1 MHSEGR
7 RFNPCHLHNLKESRV
22 ITYLS
27 KTKLKQGFQ
36 CQKNLFF
43 QVYHSNLARPYTSQ
57 EQSLFQQGHVVQ
69 AEAQKRFPNGIA
81 IDVPFWD
88 FSAANQKTKKAL
100 EENPPYIYEAFFQ
113 FKKFIARIDI
123 LELHED
129 GWNIIEVKSSLSV
142 KEDHILDLTI
152 QKHILQECG
161 HPVNR
166 CYLLHINK
174 NCHYPNLDNLFLK
187 VDVTDRIEEKR
198 ELVEKKIS
206 EFREMLNSKKNPQIK
221 IGNHCFKPYPCRFQ
235 DQCWKGIPTPNVFS
249 IPALGELAWDYYNKN
264 QIHLKDV
271 EEDELTPRQKHF
283 KEVHLTKKPYINK
296 QNIRDELSKWSET
309 LYFLDFE
316 TVGSAI
322 PRFDKSKPFQHIP
335 FQYSALKVEGFKNKN
350 KELLKIKNFESSC
363 LNQLVENPDYIKQSE
378 TYSEYFNDRNLNVQ
392 EDHYLHL
399 DSSDPRRP
407 LAEQL
412 VRFIGSEGNVV
423 AYYKD
428 FESLRLKEMAKLFP
442 DLSQELLSISDRLV
456 DPLPLLRESV
466 CFEEF
471 GSSWSI
477 KSVAPVLLGSN
488 WSYSSLEVSD
498 GLLAQN
504 TFEEMINL
512 TDNPS
517 KKDKMKNNLMLYCRQ
532 DTWCLVG
539 LVKWLYNQI

>member
-1 MHSEGR
+1 M
-7 RFNPCHLHNLKESRV
+7 
-22 ITYLS
+22 
-27 KTKLKQGFQ
+27 KQGFQ
-36 CQKNLFF
+36 CPKNLFF
-43 QVYHSNLARPYTSQ
+43 QIYHPSLARPYTAQ

-69 AEAQKRFPNGIA
+69 AEAQKKFPGGIS
-81 IDVPFWD
+81 IDVPYWD
-88 FSAANQKTKKAL
+88 FSSAHQKTKEAL
-100 EENPPYIYEAFFQ
+100 DSKPPYIYEAFFQ
-113 FKKFIARIDI
+113 FKKFIARVDI
-123 LELHED
+123 LELHKD

-152 QKHILQECG
+152 QKYILQECG
-161 HPVNR
+161 YPVNR
-166 CYLLHINK
+166 CYLLHVNK
-174 NCHYPNLDNLFLK
+174 NCHYPNLDNLFSQ
-187 VDVTDRIEEKR
+187 VDVTDRVEEKK
-198 ELVEKKIS
+198 ESVEKKIL
-206 EFREMLNSKKNPQIK
+206 EFREMLNSKKNPQIE

-235 DQCWKGIPTPNVFS
+235 DQCWKNVPTPNVFS
-249 IPALGELAWDYYNKN
+249 IPALGELAWEYYRKN

-271 EEDELTPRQKHF
+271 EEEELTSRQRNF
-283 KEVHLTKKPYINK
+283 KKVHLTQKPYIDK
-296 QNIRDELSKWSET
+296 KSIRDEISKWSET

-316 TVGSAI
+316 TTGFAI
-322 PRFDKSKPFQHIP
+322 PRFNKSKSFQQIP
-335 FQYSALKVEGFKNKN
+335 FQYSALRVEGLSRKNQESLQIEDFKD
-350 KELLKIKNFESSC
+350 SC
-363 LNQLVENPDYIKQSE
+363 LKNLKEDSNYLKQSQM
-378 TYSEYFNDRNLNVQ
+378 YKEYFNDRSLSIQ

-412 VRFIGSEGNVV
+412 VRFMGSEGNVV

-466 CFEEF
+466 CFKEF

-504 TFEEMINL
+504 SFEEMINIK
-512 TDNPS
+512 DNLS
-517 KKDKMKNNLMLYCRQ
+517 KKEKMRNDLMLYCRQ

-539 LVKWLYNQI
+539 IMKWLYNQI